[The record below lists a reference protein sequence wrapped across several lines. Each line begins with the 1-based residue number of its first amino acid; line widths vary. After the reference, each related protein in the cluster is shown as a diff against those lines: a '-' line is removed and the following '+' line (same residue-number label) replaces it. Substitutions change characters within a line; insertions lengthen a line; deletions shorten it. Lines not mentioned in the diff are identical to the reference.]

1 MKRSIVTCAAML
13 ALPMGGSVAAERSAT
28 FQVSLEV
35 PVRIAL
41 AVLGEPA
48 PLTVTADDLA
58 RGYKV
63 VSARYHV
70 SHNSRRGCVLQ
81 IANLGGV
88 ASTVRVTGLGDGAV
102 AGGDV
107 VELRGDGLAFEQDIA
122 LEFRLMFREGL
133 PPGTFDWPVQVTV
146 QPL

>member
-1 MKRSIVTCAAML
+1 MKRSVVTFVALL
-13 ALPMGGSVAAERSAT
+13 ALPAGGSVAGDRSAT

-48 PLTVTADDLA
+48 PLTVTANDLA
-58 RGYKV
+58 RGYKD
-63 VSARYHV
+63 VSVRYHV
-70 SHNSRRGCVLQ
+70 SHNNRRGYLLR

-88 ASTVRVTGLGDGAV
+88 ASTIRVSGPGGSV
-102 AGGDV
+102 GGGDV

-122 LEFRLMFREGL
+122 LEFRLVLRDHVS
-133 PPGTFDWPVQVTV
+133 PGTFDWPVQLTV